1 MEADKRKI
9 KEIVNLYEN
18 NDFKELNKACEKFL
32 SEFPNSPLGWN
43 LYALS
48 FKNLGNLQK
57 AMKIYENLISE
68 NPQTPTLMTNLANIY
83 SILEGKLMQKNYIK
97 KL

>member
-9 KEIVNLYEN
+9 EEIVNLYEN

-57 AMKIYENLISE
+57 AMKIYERSLIKE
-68 NPQTPTLMTNLANIY
+68 LRKKFMINVLL
-83 SILEGKLMQKNYIK
+83 ILGAGLGLTAMGI
-97 KL
+97 

>member
-9 KEIVNLYEN
+9 EEIVNLYEN

-68 NPQTPTLMTNLANIY
+68 NPQTPT
-83 SILEGKLMQKNYIK
+83 
-97 KL
+97 